1 MSPPIPDLR
10 PAPYVA
16 CHSFL
21 PASMPLLI
29 LSIKSSLAPPVAC
42 LCAGS
47 QRTQPQSWP
56 LALTSLSRMG
66 LPIRETCGTSET
78 LGKSVHGNDLGKR
91 SLFLSVSARTY
102 LRKKKIHLYFSI
114 LLSPLANLLG
124 AQYSTQHLCCA
135 GVVKDTSAGLITAS
149 HAGNCVFGCGV
160 WLIESRLK

>member
-21 PASMPLLI
+21 PASMPSLV
-29 LSIKSSLAPPVAC
+29 LSSKSSLAPQVAC

-78 LGKSVHGNDLGKR
+78 LGKSVHGNDFGKR
-91 SLFLSVSARTY
+91 SLFLSVPARTY
-102 LRKKKIHLYFSI
+102 LHLYFSI

-135 GVVKDTSAGLITAS
+135 GVVKDTSAGLMLGTVS
-149 HAGNCVFGCGV
+149 LGVVFG
-160 WLIESRLK
+160 

>member
-21 PASMPLLI
+21 PASMPSLV
-29 LSIKSSLAPPVAC
+29 LSSKSSLAPQVAC

-78 LGKSVHGNDLGKR
+78 LGKSVHGNDFGKR
-91 SLFLSVSARTY
+91 SLFLSVPARTY
-102 LRKKKIHLYFSI
+102 LREKKSICISPFSFLPWPTSSGLNIALSTCAVLELSRI
-114 LLSPLANLLG
+114 LLQASCWE
-124 AQYSTQHLCCA
+124 LC
-135 GVVKDTSAGLITAS
+135 LW
-149 HAGNCVFGCGV
+149 V
-160 WLIESRLK
+160 WYLVD

>member
-1 MSPPIPDLR
+1 MSPPIPDLG

-21 PASMPLLI
+21 PASMPSLV
-29 LSIKSSLAPPVAC
+29 LSSKSSLAPPVAC

-56 LALTSLSRMG
+56 LVLKSLSRMG

-91 SLFLSVSARTY
+91 SLFLSVPARTY
-102 LRKKKIHLYFSI
+102 LTYLYFSI
-114 LLSPLANLLG
+114 LLSPLANPLG